1 MKNKLLFTILLF
13 STSLVSMAQDAWNG
27 AQKEVLSAMHGLS
40 ETTAPNGKGAEAY
53 GTFLTEDFSRWT
65 IGSKDITNKENWVAG
80 VVDWFKEGWRVTER
94 QQQALEILIHNDWA
108 HTRRIVTETY
118 LGPDGDTSVSKAAL
132 AEIWVKRD
140 GRWLLFRVNVHP
152 MEI

>member
-1 MKNKLLFTILLF
+1 MKNKLIFSILIF
-13 STSLVSMAQDAWNG
+13 SISLASIAQDKWTSS
-27 AQKEVLSAMHGLS
+27 QKEVLSAMQGLS
-40 ETTAPNGKGAEAY
+40 ETTAPDGMGAEAY

-65 IGSKDITNKENWVAG
+65 IGSKETTNKENWVAG
-80 VVDWFKEGWRVTER
+80 VVEWFEDDWRVTER
-94 QQQALEILIHNDWA
+94 QQQEFEILIYNDWA